1 MEVFPMD
8 FDVLTAGVEPGGLR
22 TKNEIK
28 LLICY
33 MLTSVKTSL
42 AKSDIISIIQDNG
55 LANYF
60 EITDAFADLLE
71 NGNIACENEKE
82 ELYAVTASGMLISSQ
97 LDISLPISVR
107 ERALSATLNLL
118 AKIKREQ
125 ENRVRIQQ
133 TEQGYMVTCSVSGGD
148 MDLMKLSLYVP
159 DMLQAKLVKKNF
171 HKDPA
176 RVYRCLLAL
185 VTGNADLTA
194 EILMETPNKNRRG
207 KDW

>member
-1 MEVFPMD
+1 MD

-22 TKNEIK
+22 SKNEIK

-33 MLTSVKTSL
+33 MLTSAKAPL
-42 AKSDIISIIQDNG
+42 AKNDIISIIQDNG

-60 EITDAFADLLE
+60 EITSAFADLLE
-71 NGNIACENEKE
+71 HNNILCENEKDD
-82 ELYAVTASGMLISSQ
+82 LYSVTESGMLISSQ

-107 ERALSATLNLL
+107 ERALSATMNLL

-125 ENRVRIQQ
+125 ENRVRSQQ
-133 TEQGYMVTCSVSGGD
+133 TQQGHMVSCSESGGN
-148 MDLMKLSLYVP
+148 MDLMSLSLYVP
-159 DMLQAKLVKKNF
+159 DKLQAKMVKKNF

-185 VTGNADLTA
+185 VTGNSDLTA
-194 EILMETPNKNRRG
+194 EILQEKAPNSRSRR
-207 KDW
+207 K

>member
-1 MEVFPMD
+1 MD

-22 TKNEIK
+22 SKNEIK

-33 MLTSVKTSL
+33 MLTSAKAPL
-42 AKSDIISIIQDNG
+42 AKNDIISIIQDNG

-60 EITDAFADLLE
+60 EITSAFADLLE
-71 NGNIACENEKE
+71 HDNIICKNEKE
-82 ELYAVTASGMLISSQ
+82 DLYVVTESGILISSQ

-107 ERALSATLNLL
+107 ERALSATTNLL

-133 TEQGYMVTCSVSGGD
+133 TEQGYMVSCSISGGN
-148 MDLMKLSLYVP
+148 MDLMSLSLYVP
-159 DMLQAKLVKKNF
+159 DMLQAKMVKKNF
-171 HKDPA
+171 HRDPA

-185 VTGNADLTA
+185 VTGNSDLTA
-194 EILMETPNKNRRG
+194 EILQEKSKPRGRRNQ
-207 KDW
+207 

>member
-1 MEVFPMD
+1 MD
-8 FDVLTAGVEPGGLR
+8 FDALTAGIEPGGLR
-22 TKNEIK
+22 TKSEIK

-33 MLTSVKTSL
+33 MLTSAKTSL
-42 AKSDIISIIQDNG
+42 VKADIINIIQDNG

-82 ELYAVTASGMLISSQ
+82 DRFVITATGTMISSQ

-107 ERALSATLNLL
+107 ERALSATINLL

-133 TEQGYMVTCSVSGGD
+133 TEQGYMVSCSVSGGD
-148 MDLMKLSLYVP
+148 MDLMSLSLYVP
-159 DMLQAKLVKKNF
+159 DMLQAKMVKKNF

-185 VTGNADLTA
+185 VTGNSDLTA
-194 EILMETPNKNRRG
+194 EILQEKPEKSKRNRE
-207 KDW
+207 

>member
-1 MEVFPMD
+1 MD

-22 TKNEIK
+22 SKNEIK

-33 MLTSVKTSL
+33 MLTSAKAPL
-42 AKSDIISIIQDNG
+42 AKNDIISIIQDNG

-60 EITDAFADLLE
+60 EITSAFADLLE
-71 NGNIACENEKE
+71 HSNILCENEKDD
-82 ELYAVTASGMLISSQ
+82 LYSVTESGMLISSQ

-107 ERALSATLNLL
+107 ERALSATMNLL

-133 TEQGYMVTCSVSGGD
+133 TEQGYMVSCSVSGGN
-148 MDLMKLSLYVP
+148 MDLMSLSLYVP
-159 DMLQAKLVKKNF
+159 DMLQAKMVKKNF

-176 RVYRCLLAL
+176 RGYRCLFAI
-185 VTGNADLTA
+185 VTGNSDLTA
-194 EILMETPNKNRRG
+194 EILQEKAPNSRSRR
-207 KDW
+207 K

>member
-1 MEVFPMD
+1 MD
-8 FDVLTAGVEPGGLR
+8 FDTLTAGVEPGGLR
-22 TKNEIK
+22 SKNEIK

-33 MLTSVKTSL
+33 MLTSAKASLSKT
-42 AKSDIISIIQDNG
+42 DIISIIQDNG

-60 EITDAFADLLE
+60 EITDAFADLLKS
-71 NGNIACENEKE
+71 GNISCENEKE
-82 ELYAVTASGMLISSQ
+82 DLYKVTSSGILISSQ

-133 TEQGYMVTCSVSGGD
+133 TEQGYMVSCIVSGGD
-148 MDLMKLSLYVP
+148 MDLMSLSLYVP
-159 DMLQAKLVKKNF
+159 DMLQAKLVKNNF

-185 VTGNADLTA
+185 VTGDSELTA
-194 EILMETPNKNRRG
+194 EILQETPNKKRRNR
-207 KDW
+207 DS